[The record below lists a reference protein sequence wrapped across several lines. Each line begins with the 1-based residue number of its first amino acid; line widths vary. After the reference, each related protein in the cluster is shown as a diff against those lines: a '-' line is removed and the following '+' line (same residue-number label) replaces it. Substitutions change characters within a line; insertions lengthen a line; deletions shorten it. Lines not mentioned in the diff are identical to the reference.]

1 MKYCHTAFHIL
12 YNVRA
17 ISVIIKP
24 CIMMMALV
32 INSAWRMQRNEKKI
46 QNAFD
51 AIYVVFEKMLKSQ
64 YVSTSI

>member
-1 MKYCHTAFHIL
+1 MKYWSYCIPYL
-12 YNVRA
+12 VRA

-51 AIYVVFEKMLKSQ
+51 AIYVVFEKMLRSQ